1 MADSATSQY
10 SLQHWLTAF
19 YQYLHSEKRYSPH
32 TFYNYQRDLDHFSE
46 YCQQHAII
54 QWSQVDT
61 HLMRA
66 YVATRH
72 RLGLGGR
79 SLQRELSAIRSFFN
93 FLRREYQIKTN
104 PVIGVSAPKSP
115 RKLPTP
121 LDADEMGQLLNINA
135 DKPVAIRDWAM
146 MELMYSSGLRLAE
159 LVSLNID
166 SIDLADNSVPVTGKG
181 AKTRIVPV
189 GRFAKE
195 SLKQWLKERP
205 TLAKP
210 DEVALFVSQRG
221 TRISP
226 RSVQQRMKFW
236 GIAQGVNTPVH
247 PHRLRHSFAS
257 HLLESSGDLR
267 AVQELLGHA
276 DISTTQI
283 YTHIDF
289 QHLAKVYD
297 AAHPRARAA
306 AKTKAKTLKNT

>member
-1 MADSATSQY
+1 MADSNNPLQN
-10 SLQHWLTAF
+10 SLQKWLHAF
-19 YQYLHSEKRYSPH
+19 YEYLKNEKRYSPH
-32 TFYNYQRDLDHFSE
+32 TLSNYQRDLKVFFQ
-46 YCQQHAII
+46 YCGQKDIM
-54 QWSQVDT
+54 QWSSVDA

-72 RLGLGGR
+72 RKGLGGR

-93 FLRREYQIKTN
+93 FLRRENHLDNN
-104 PVIGVSAPKSP
+104 PVIGISAPKTP

-121 LDADEMGQLLNINA
+121 LDVDEMGQLLNVAA
-135 DKPVAIRDWAM
+135 DTPIAVRDWAI
-146 MELMYSSGLRLAE
+146 MELMYSGGLRLAE

-181 AKTRIVPV
+181 AKTRIVPI

-195 SLKQWLKERP
+195 SLRLWFKERP
-205 TLAKP
+205 KLAKQG
-210 DEVALFVSQRG
+210 ETALFVSNRG
-221 TRISP
+221 TRIST
-226 RSVQQRMKFW
+226 RAVQQRMKDW
-236 GIAQGVNTPVH
+236 GITQGIDSPVH

-283 YTHIDF
+283 YTHLDF

-297 AAHPRARAA
+297 AAHPRAKKS
-306 AKTKAKTLKNT
+306 AK